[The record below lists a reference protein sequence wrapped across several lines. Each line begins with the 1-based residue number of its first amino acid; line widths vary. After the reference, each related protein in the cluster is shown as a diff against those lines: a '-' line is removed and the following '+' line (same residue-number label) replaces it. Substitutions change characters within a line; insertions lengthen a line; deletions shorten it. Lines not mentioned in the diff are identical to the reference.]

1 MNFYQF
7 APFSPLVYISTALGY
22 ASALKLK
29 TNLRKRQL
37 KRQIKSPSGETS
49 NLTAEWAGL
58 TLPPS
63 ATANPLRLA
72 SLLNAI
78 YKYLGCRTS
87 KQSCAEIGTFP
98 SDSNKA
104 KNKHRNSFF
113 LCYSKFRGSWRPQTR
128 GNGNKFNITNVD
140 IWAGN
145 CNSQQFSSPA
155 RRGAGKKK
163 EKEIRPQQNIL
174 KMISFNLRSASCH
187 LFPRNTKHKHW
198 PLSRWRRANISLDK
212 HLEDKSWHEAPS
224 QKKNT

>member
-49 NLTAEWAGL
+49 NLTPEWAGL

-87 KQSCAEIGTFP
+87 KQSCAEIRTFP

-113 LCYSKFRGSWRPQTR
+113 LSYSKFRGSWRPQTR

-163 EKEIRPQQNIL
+163 IKNQ
-174 KMISFNLRSASCH
+174 AA
-187 LFPRNTKHKHW
+187 TKHIENDFLQSSFGELSPFSSQHKAQTLAIV
-198 PLSRWRRANISLDK
+198 PL
-212 HLEDKSWHEAPS
+212 EAH
-224 QKKNT
+224 KYFIR